1 MDIQI
6 KKLTTVINQLSHK
19 LEQLQV
25 IQNFEYK
32 QISDLLLEINQVNAE
47 ICLLIQSVMNID
59 VSQLMDKTFNC
70 LQNLLV
76 HVLKSREQLNSKKI
90 HQKSSSI
97 QLVDTCVQNQVTQ
110 QSLLGGVHVSK
121 QGNPSLKVKN
131 ITQVPWYDTSQVI
144 HVPKKFVDKY
154 TCTTEDY
161 YLNCS
166 KAISESGKR
175 VLEFESILQFAN
187 ESIALMGE
195 ALQNKILRD
204 YKEKGKPE
212 ELEKL
217 MNAIKFKKD
226 DLEQIIKGVDLEL
239 LKDKVENYE
248 FVESE
253 IKNHIIQV
261 QKETAERVFLYCKQ
275 LFKEQIK
282 KGKYQLQD
290 QLNRQNTFSKGDECR
305 CSIYVGEIVS
315 LQNKTEAQSQ
325 LINKQVGDLKEKDR
339 VIQDLELQ
347 MKLLDGQL
355 KQNLLEKQDLKQ
367 KIDSQQN
374 IQRRGSILQRQ
385 SSFMKNIQQGDEQ
398 NQDQQQSSISPNRK
412 MSREEKIPLN
422 RNTKSQISL
431 PFQQIVEN
439 LDDDQISIIIQKD
452 KMLERLIV
460 LTNALDKVN
469 KDRRLSQLQYVVEQ
483 KGNRQLT
490 DLLDLIKDIEENDL
504 QFKDTKSFCHSQ
516 QDFDDSRSPINMP
529 KHYHSQHIVDQGE
542 APPRQKF
549 QSTRELNSPRVSH
562 LEQIKEIDENKHILL
577 IPIEQKVAQRKQ
589 SKNTSQSSFN
599 DSNQQLDD
607 ASPESKQ
614 KHRVTRTQSNNNQKI
629 FENKTEKVKRTSSI
643 KLKINRKISNQNT
656 SNDILSN
663 PYGASTAQPMNSGS
677 LTERL
682 PLRQGT
688 LQDDQFKFEKN
699 IENDETQM
707 KSSTNNHSL
716 HDKPYHNQLQS
727 GSTTQHHTPNNS
739 SRLTKLKSI
748 NQNSDNISSKYA
760 SNQKSIAETSVQNAI
775 QNLQQTKFQDM
786 QSQPQETFQIQEEND
801 KLTKKQSLATHNNN
815 NNGVQLKQ
823 TSLQNTQVQQSS
835 QRESTSINL
844 NIINENKR
852 SQRTNQYTNNP
863 NFDDTNGESSNRSL
877 RKMSRQ
883 NMSPNS
889 NYKTVGNEPAN
900 VQSYKQS
907 LLDRLTQQNDL
918 KPQITNHKTQTS
930 IENLESK
937 KQDAFIKDYIKK
949 QKEDFEKKQKEE
961 RVMFDQNLF
970 DIAEQ
975 QEEQIIKY
983 ALNNTQGYMISQDI
997 NDSIVKQMYQNLK
1010 ENGTQITQ
1018 TINKFYQK
1026 QENQNIDFQDFQN
1039 FVSKFQNLHKRCGKD
1054 CIHVTRFYMRL
1065 GFIPIKYLNKRKAM
1079 RLAKPVVLP
1088 GFPKVA

>member
-6 KKLTTVINQLSHK
+6 KKLTTVINQLSNK
-19 LEQLQV
+19 LEQLQL

-47 ICLLIQSVMNID
+47 ICLLIQSVINID
-59 VSQLMDKTFNC
+59 VSQLMDKIFNC

-76 HVLKSREQLNSKKI
+76 YVLKSREQLNSKKI
-90 HQKSSSI
+90 HQKSQSI
-97 QLVDTCVQNQVTQ
+97 QLVDSCVQNLATQ
-110 QSLLGGVHVSK
+110 QSLLGGVPVSK
-121 QGNPSLKVKN
+121 QGNPTLKVKN

-144 HVPKKFVDKY
+144 HIPKKFVDKY

-161 YLNCS
+161 YMNCS
-166 KAISESGKR
+166 KAISDQANR
-175 VLEFESILQFAN
+175 QMEFDSILQFAN
-187 ESIALMGE
+187 ESIAIMGE

-217 MNAIKFKKD
+217 MNAIKFKKE
-226 DLEQIIKGVDLEL
+226 DLDQIIKCVDLDL

-248 FVESE
+248 FIETE

-282 KGKYQLQD
+282 KGKYLSQD
-290 QLNRQNTFSKGDECR
+290 QFNRQTTIFKGDECR

-315 LQNKTEAQSQ
+315 LQNKTESQSQ
-325 LINKQVGDLKEKDR
+325 QINKQVGELKEKDK
-339 VIQDLELQ
+339 VIQDMELQ

-355 KQNLLEKQDLKQ
+355 KQNLLEKQDLKL
-367 KIDSQQN
+367 KIDSQLN
-374 IQRRGSILQRQ
+374 IQRRGSVLQRQ

-398 NQDQQQSSISPNRK
+398 NQDQQQSISPNRK
-412 MSREEKIPLN
+412 MSREDKIPLN
-422 RNTKSQISL
+422 RNTKSQILL
-431 PFQQIVEN
+431 PIQQINEN
-439 LDDDQISIIIQKD
+439 LDDNQISILIQKD
-452 KMLERLIV
+452 KMMERLII
-460 LTNALDKVN
+460 LTNALDKGN

-483 KGNRQLT
+483 KGDRQLT
-490 DLLDLIKDIEENDL
+490 DMFDLIKDIEENDL

-542 APPRQKF
+542 ALPRQKF
-549 QSTRELNSPRVSH
+549 QSTRDLNSPRVSH

-577 IPIEQKVAQRKQ
+577 IPIEQNVAKRKQ

-614 KHRVTRTQSNNNQKI
+614 KHRITRTQSNNQKI

-663 PYGASTAQPMNSGS
+663 PYGTSNVQPINSGS

-682 PLRQGT
+682 PIRHGT

-699 IENDETQM
+699 TENDETQM
-707 KSSTNNHSL
+707 KSSINNHSL

-760 SNQKSIAETSVQNAI
+760 SNQKTIPETYVQNAI
-775 QNLQQTKFQDM
+775 QNLQQTKFQELQTQIQD
-786 QSQPQETFQIQEEND
+786 TFQIQEEND
-801 KLTKKQSLATHNNN
+801 KLIKKQSLATHNNN
-815 NNGVQLKQ
+815 NGIQQKQ
-823 TSLQNTQVQQSS
+823 TSLQNNQIQQS

-844 NIINENKR
+844 NIINENKKTQK
-852 SQRTNQYTNNP
+852 SNQNTNNP
-863 NFDDTNGESSNRSL
+863 NLDDNNGESSNRSQ
-877 RKMSRQ
+877 RKVSRQ
-883 NMSPNS
+883 NMSPHS
-889 NYKTVGNEPAN
+889 NYKTVGNETVN
-900 VQSYKQS
+900 LQSYKQS

-918 KPQITNHKTQTS
+918 KPQVTNHKTQTS
-930 IENLESK
+930 VENLESK

-983 ALNNTQGYMISQDI
+983 ALNNTQGYMISQEI
-997 NDSIVKQMYQNLK
+997 NDTIVKQMYQNLK

-1088 GFPKVA
+1088 GFPKVT